1 MICYTTSTTTAD
13 GSPCIDRYLIDLST
27 SAHDLEGLE
36 WREGGLRERES
47 GVECIELQFQFDD
60 VLYVLSFSI
69 LLHIYIGL

>member
-1 MICYTTSTTTAD
+1 M
-13 GSPCIDRYLIDLST
+13 
-27 SAHDLEGLE
+27 E
-36 WREGGLRERES
+36 REGDSERERERERERES

>member
-36 WREGGLRERES
+36 WRERGTQRES

>member
-36 WREGGLRERES
+36 WREGDSERGRVGLS
-47 GVECIELQFQFDD
+47 A
-60 VLYVLSFSI
+60 
-69 LLHIYIGL
+69 